1 MNRKPEVVKMEK
13 EIEIRSL
20 RPSEVAFIDD
30 STLFILDPAK
40 VLEFPVEEQNNQ
52 EQEKSKSLNL
62 KRNA

>member
-1 MNRKPEVVKMEK
+1 MEK